1 MIAAIVT
8 DNLTVVHIGGHRD
21 LHKHHNKASNGWQSK
36 NDMFK

>member
-21 LHKHHNKASNGWQSK
+21 LHKHHNKASNGWQGSVK
-36 NDMFK
+36 IFV